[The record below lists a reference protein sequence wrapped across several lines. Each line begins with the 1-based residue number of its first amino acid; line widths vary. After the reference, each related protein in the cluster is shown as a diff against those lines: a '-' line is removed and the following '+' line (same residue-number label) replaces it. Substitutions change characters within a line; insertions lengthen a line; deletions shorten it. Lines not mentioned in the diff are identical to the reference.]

1 MLFSFS
7 DDDNQFGATLNEL
20 NPGQYTQDGT
30 VYFHIND
37 TKGLSDTASAY
48 ALALKASDLI
58 DTILSIGYKA
68 VSVINPDDLRGSI
81 QKILDAQRS
90 ILIQM
95 KLDMD
100 TPYGED
106 RDLIAESVSRIE
118 ESIGLYSEYKKMGD
132 DELTS
137 NLKIVAVS
145 AYEKGSKV
153 IFSMDGA
160 AESILVAEID
170 ALSKSMIKDGFKEL
184 MPKKSNTEKTIH

>member
-7 DDDNQFGATLNEL
+7 DDDNQFGAIINEL

-48 ALALKASDLI
+48 ALALKASDSI
-58 DTILSIGYKA
+58 DTILSIGYRA
-68 VSVINPDDLRGSI
+68 VSVVNPDDLRRSI
-81 QKILDAQRS
+81 QKILDAKRS
-90 ILIQM
+90 VLTQM

-100 TPYGED
+100 TPYEED
-106 RDLIAESVSRIE
+106 SDLIEESESRIE

-137 NLKIVAVS
+137 NLKIIAVS
-145 AYEKGSKV
+145 AYEEGSKV
-153 IFSMDGA
+153 VFSMDGT
-160 AESILVAEID
+160 AESILVVEID
-170 ALSKSMIKDGFKEL
+170 ALSKSMIKDGFKKL